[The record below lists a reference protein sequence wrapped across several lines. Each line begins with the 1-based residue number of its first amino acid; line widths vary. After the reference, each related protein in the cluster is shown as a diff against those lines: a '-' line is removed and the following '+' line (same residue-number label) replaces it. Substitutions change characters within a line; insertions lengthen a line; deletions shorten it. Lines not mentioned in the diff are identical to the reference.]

1 MDEIDKYI
9 QEQLEIIKD
18 LILKYKQTDDF
29 KQEMKKAQKELLEEY
44 FKFERKDRNS
54 FMISELNKL
63 SNN

>member
-1 MDEIDKYI
+1 MAEKYTKTWCCVCGKETI
-9 QEQLEIIKD
+9 HT
-18 LILKYKQTDDF
+18 YKIRHGHNQ
-29 KQEMKKAQKELLEEY
+29 QEMKKAQKELLEEY